1 MHTKL
6 NIEEKKLALIHWLSG
21 IDDPQLIDSIMEL
34 KDREQADWWDQVSE
48 AEKASIEK
56 GLADAES
63 GKLEPHSTARKRYE
77 KWL

>member
-6 NIEEKKLALIHWLSG
+6 NIEEKKLALIQWLSG
-21 IDDPQLIDSIMEL
+21 IDDPQLIDSIMKL

>member
-1 MHTKL
+1 MHTEL
-6 NIEEKKLALIHWLSG
+6 NIEEKKLALIQWLSG

-34 KDREQADWWDQVSE
+34 KDREQADWWDQLSE
-48 AEKASIEK
+48 AEKTSIEK